1 MFKDEYTE
9 ECTVSN
15 LKSLDEELSGKEIA
29 EKYTV
34 HDLWNLIQTETEED
48 DGFGIPSDSAKKKN
62 KKSKKISTTTD
73 QTMNFKVLMKMSG
86 DACTTKTRNCA
97 PVIHYEKLET
107 KVVKMPLN
115 LDGLAMIP
123 NDTKIIGNKKK
134 NALKI

>member
-48 DGFGIPSDSAKKKN
+48 DGFGIPSDSKKKN
-62 KKSKKISTTTD
+62 KKSKKASTTD
-73 QTMNFKVLMKMSG
+73 ETMNFKVLMKMSG

-123 NDTKIIGNKKK
+123 NDTKIIGK
-134 NALKI
+134 

>member
-29 EKYTV
+29 ESYTV

-48 DGFGIPSDSAKKKN
+48 DGFGIPSESAKKKN

-123 NDTKIIGNKKK
+123 NDTKIIGK
-134 NALKI
+134 